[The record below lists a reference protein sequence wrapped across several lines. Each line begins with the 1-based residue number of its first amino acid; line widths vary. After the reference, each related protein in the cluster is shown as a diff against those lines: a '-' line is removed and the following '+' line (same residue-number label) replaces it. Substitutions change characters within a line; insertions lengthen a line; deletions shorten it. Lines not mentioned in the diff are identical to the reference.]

1 MFTTA
6 ADRLVAATKSSQTP
20 LRWLLGM
27 RRIPVLDWRER
38 LVCFWRGS
46 QQVDMAVSGRR
57 SGGSATPSTRTASP
71 EPEPKTPDDHCA
83 FGEQS
88 RATGLQMPP
97 MSSTIP
103 APAITISE
111 AAPAPAQK
119 PAAHSSA

>member
-46 QQVDMAVSGRR
+46 QQVSIWR
-57 SGGSATPSTRTASP
+57 
-71 EPEPKTPDDHCA
+71 
-83 FGEQS
+83 
-88 RATGLQMPP
+88 
-97 MSSTIP
+97 
-103 APAITISE
+103 
-111 AAPAPAQK
+111 
-119 PAAHSSA
+119 